1 MASLFKS
8 RAKLESEILVLRQRI
23 NALRRRTPTVRSSW
37 GRAAELVLPPLRF
50 HQIAD
55 CKYDVGDY
63 GNPKFVRGDVRNR
76 RQNANYRE
84 NGDHKRKY
92 KHPHGWSVKFKVAS
106 LRWAASTG
114 FSIGRSHLIRQ
125 RCV

>member
-63 GNPKFVRGDVRNR
+63 GNPNSCAVMYGI
-76 RQNANYRE
+76 
-84 NGDHKRKY
+84 G
-92 KHPHGWSVKFKVAS
+92 VKTLTTARTAIRS
-106 LRWAASTG
+106 ESTNTHMAG
-114 FSIGRSHLIRQ
+114 A
-125 RCV
+125 